1 MKTSL
6 PFYSVTIALF
16 FITKHISNHIINN
29 QHFNVFIW
37 IIFFNIFSDIIDII
51 LVFNKSFKIIEMI

>member
-6 PFYSVTIALF
+6 AFYSVTIALF
-16 FITKHISNHIINN
+16 FITKHISNIINN